1 METPG
6 RSSSV
11 PAIKRRH
18 VEILSPDKDQI
29 LANMIVDFQTSD
41 FPPYLKLIL
50 DALVDTR
57 EQLKSVKELCDKI
70 NEENVALRSENLKL
84 RQLLQSQDSHVNP
97 HVSSSPA
104 QSSQTPPVVSPPS
117 YNQEQDLERARSI
130 VLSGV
135 PESSSMSA
143 IERASNDLKFV
154 HSVLDHLNVECLPCA
169 VYRMGKPDVKHSR
182 LIKVVL
188 PSSRFQ
194 QVAVKRAPRLR
205 TFPRKGI
212 YLRPS
217 LTKEERERQREERL
231 AKMSSKVVNN
241 APTSSNSVPPPN
253 PIPPRSSQNFVIP
266 PCHSQ
271 GNL

>member
-169 VYRMGKPDVKHSR
+169 VYRMGKPDVNILVSLKLFCLHLGFNRSR
-182 LIKVVL
+182 LSVL
-188 PSSRFQ
+188 PACVPSL
-194 QVAVKRAPRLR
+194 VRASTLGLPLQR
-205 TFPRKGI
+205 RKGN
-212 YLRPS
+212 
-217 LTKEERERQREERL
+217 
-231 AKMSSKVVNN
+231 V
-241 APTSSNSVPPPN
+241 SVKN
-253 PIPPRSSQNFVIP
+253 DWPR
-266 PCHSQ
+266 
-271 GNL
+271 